1 MTVGNEVLAS
11 TFVVLGSPSAI
22 ALRPETLQIKG
33 KLTVMFDGQ
42 EVKSLTPH
50 QVERDIVVDRKL
62 SEIVSFAK
70 DTPESI
76 QNDLSFLGPDSMSQE
91 RTAGKRKPRELRAYI
106 LKYSG

>member
-1 MTVGNEVLAS
+1 MTIGDEVLTS
-11 TFVVLGSPSAI
+11 TFVVLGWPSVI
-22 ALRPETLQIKG
+22 ALRPETLQVKG

-42 EVKSLTPH
+42 KVKSLTPH

-62 SEIVSFAK
+62 SQIVSLAK

-91 RTAGKRKPRELRAYI
+91 RTAGKRKARELRAYI
-106 LKYSG
+106 FEYSG